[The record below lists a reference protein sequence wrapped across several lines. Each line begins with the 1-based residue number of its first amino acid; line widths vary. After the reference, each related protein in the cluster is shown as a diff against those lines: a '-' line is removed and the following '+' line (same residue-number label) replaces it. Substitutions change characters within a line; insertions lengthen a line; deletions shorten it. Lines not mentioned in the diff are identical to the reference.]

1 MTNLQHP
8 WPTIDTP
15 AFRRLTDIFRPVFS
29 EIAEGS
35 RQRDATRTLP
45 RAEVARLKALK
56 FGALLLPEDKG
67 GLAATPLEFFA
78 LLVELAEAD
87 SNVAQIFRAHFGLLG
102 QLIDEPSNAWT
113 RRCIEIIGSGEL
125 ISAAATEVGNA
136 ALGKFST
143 SITTTDEGNRLN
155 GQKFYTT
162 GALFS
167 EWVTVSGLNNAD
179 ESILALVKTTAPGTS
194 IVDDWNGFGQ
204 RLTAS
209 GTAIFDQVVL
219 HDDDIAPSASRWP
232 FLTAFA
238 QLAHLATLA
247 GIGRAASSAV
257 ADYVRS
263 RKRTYSHAAA
273 GIASDDPQVLQLVG
287 KVFANAHGANSVVL
301 SAADAYHRAIAE
313 GLRDRTAVGELEVQI
328 YQSQVVVHQLILDAT
343 TVLFDGLGASA
354 LSNELGLDRYWRN
367 ARAISSHNP
376 VIYKERQV
384 GDFAVNGSL
393 PPDFW
398 TTGIGKA

>member
-15 AFRRLTDIFRPVFS
+15 AFRRLTEIFRPVFS
-29 EIAEGS
+29 EIAKGS

-45 RAEVARLKALK
+45 HAEVARLKELK
-56 FGALLLPEDKG
+56 FGAMLLPEDKG
-67 GLAATPLEFFA
+67 GSGATPLELFA
-78 LLVELAEAD
+78 LLIELAEAD

-113 RRCIEIIGSGEL
+113 KRCIDIIGSGEL

-136 ALGKFST
+136 ALSKFST
-143 SITTTDEGNRLN
+143 SIAKTDEGHRLN

-167 EWVTVSGLNNAD
+167 EWMTVSGLNNAG
-179 ESILALVKTTAPGTS
+179 ESIMALVKTTVPGTS

-209 GTAIFDQVVL
+209 GTAVFDQVL
-219 HDDDIAPSASRWP
+219 LDDNDIAPSASRWP

-238 QLAHLATLA
+238 QLAHLATLV
-247 GIGRAASSAV
+247 GIGRAASNAV
-257 ADYVRS
+257 AEYVRS

-273 GIASDDPQVLQLVG
+273 SIASDDPQVLQLVG

-301 SAADAYHRAIAE
+301 SAADAYHRTIAQ
-313 GLRDRTAVGELEVQI
+313 GLTDRTAVGELEVQI

-376 VIYKERQV
+376 VIYKERQI

-393 PPDFW
+393 PPDLW

>member
-1 MTNLQHP
+1 MTHHPHP

-15 AFRRLTDIFRPVFS
+15 AFRTLAAIFRPVFA

-45 RAEVARLKALK
+45 RDEVARLKALK
-56 FGALLLPEDKG
+56 FGALLLPKDKG
-67 GLAATPLEFFA
+67 GLGATPLELLA

-102 QLIDEPSNAWT
+102 QLLDEPSNPWT
-113 RRCIEIIGSGEL
+113 RRCIDIIGSGEI

-143 SITTTDEGNRLN
+143 SIMQTNEGHRLN
-155 GQKFYTT
+155 GQKFHTT

-167 EWVTVSGLNNAD
+167 EWMTVSGLNNAD
-179 ESILALVKTTAPGTS
+179 EPIMALIKTTAPGTS

-209 GTAIFDQVVL
+209 GTAVFDQVL
-219 HDDDIAPSASRWP
+219 LDDNDIAPSASRWP

-238 QLAHLATLA
+238 QLAHLATLV
-247 GIGRAASSAV
+247 GIGRAASSAI
-257 ADYVRS
+257 AGYVRS

-273 GIASDDPQVLQLVG
+273 SIASDDPQVLQLVG
-287 KVFANAHGANSVVL
+287 KVFANAHGGNLIVL

-313 GLRDRTAVGELEVQI
+313 GSKDRTEIGKLEVQI
-328 YQSQVVVHQLILDAT
+328 YQAQVVVHQLILDAT

-376 VIYKERQV
+376 VIYKERQI

-393 PPDFW
+393 PPDLW